1 MKTSADINMN
11 TSTNSEMHTYTG
23 FPEERLGK
31 DYHRCFHCRCCGSG
45 CPFIKA
51 MDQPPN
57 AIIRMLQFGML
68 DEALA
73 SSTIWVC
80 VACNTCAMECP
91 MAIDIPALMDQLR
104 HLALEKGITVA
115 EPDVLKFHQTVVDSI
130 SRYGRTHKLEIMM
143 RYKLTTRRWLQDTQV
158 GLKMLSKRKL
168 DLLPSRVKQMDA
180 IKAIFKPSTKD
191 SSNG

>member
-1 MKTSADINMN
+1 MDAT
-11 TSTNSEMHTYTG
+11 TGTNVIKLDKRNGS
-23 FPEERLGK
+23 PDERLGH

-45 CPFIKA
+45 CPFIEA
-51 MDQPPN
+51 MDRPPN
-57 AIIRMLQFGML
+57 EVIRLLQFGML
-68 DEALA
+68 EEALA

-91 MAIDIPALMDQLR
+91 MAIDIPALMDHLR
-104 HLALEKGITVA
+104 HLALDKNIPAA
-115 EPDVLKFHQTVVDSI
+115 EPDVLKFHQTVLDSI

-168 DLLPSRVKQMDA
+168 DLLPSRVKHIDA
-180 IKAIFKPSTKD
+180 IKKICQPSTRE
-191 SSNG
+191 SSNE

>member
-1 MKTSADINMN
+1 METSADININ
-11 TSTNSEMHTYTG
+11 APADVALINRTGNSD
-23 FPEERLGK
+23 ERLGK

-57 AIIRMLQFGML
+57 AVIRLLQFGML
-68 DEALA
+68 EEALA
-73 SSTIWVC
+73 SCTIWVC

-91 MAIDIPALMDQLR
+91 MAIDIPALMDKLR
-104 HLALEKGITVA
+104 HLALEKGVAVA
-115 EPDVLKFHQTVVDSI
+115 EPDVLKFHQTVLDSI

-158 GLKMLSKRKL
+158 GLKMLAKRKL
-168 DLLPSRVKQMDA
+168 DLIPSRVKQMDA
-180 IKAIFKPSTKD
+180 IKAICQPPAKEA
-191 SSNG
+191 SNG